1 MNGVHTPSP
10 NSVHFLD
17 KVAVQLLAEGYGT
30 DVENLRH
37 ELHQVK
43 RGTETSLRLLE
54 FTRFLKHFELVF
66 SELFRLCKIAVTIS
80 VINAAFERSFST
92 LKIVKTHLRYT
103 MTDNMLSNLSILS
116 IEFER
121 TKSLD
126 KEMFVRIFL
135 SQCKNRRTQLI

>member
-1 MNGVHTPSP
+1 MTTNCHIVNGVHTPSP

-92 LKIVKTHLRYT
+92 LKIGWWKRSSRPIVVKATAQSFSRQLQSLLLFRYFSTLYESLR
-103 MTDNMLSNLSILS
+103 
-116 IEFER
+116 
-121 TKSLD
+121 
-126 KEMFVRIFL
+126 
-135 SQCKNRRTQLI
+135 